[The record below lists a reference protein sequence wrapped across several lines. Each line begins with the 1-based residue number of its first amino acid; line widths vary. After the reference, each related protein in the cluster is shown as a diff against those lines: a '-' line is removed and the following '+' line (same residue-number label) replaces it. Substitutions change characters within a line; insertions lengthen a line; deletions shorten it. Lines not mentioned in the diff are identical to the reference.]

1 MGKHPMKIYVINK
14 PIKCKFIANSNI
26 IIFLVGF
33 RAFVLCESSS
43 GYVIRW
49 FLDKS

>member
-14 PIKCKFIANSNI
+14 PIKCIGLLLLFV
-26 IIFLVGF
+26 LVGF
-33 RAFVLCESSS
+33 RAFVLCESTS

>member
-1 MGKHPMKIYVINK
+1 MLITQLLLLFYLG
-14 PIKCKFIANSNI
+14 
-26 IIFLVGF
+26 GF
-33 RAFVLCESSS
+33 RAFVLCESTS